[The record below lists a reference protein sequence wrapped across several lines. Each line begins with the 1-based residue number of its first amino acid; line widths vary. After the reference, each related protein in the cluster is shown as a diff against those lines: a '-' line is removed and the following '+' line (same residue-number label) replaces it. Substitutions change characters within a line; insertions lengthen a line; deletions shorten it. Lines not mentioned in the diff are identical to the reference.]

1 MVFSDY
7 IILYTEN
14 TINCTKKILELMN
27 EFREVAGYK
36 SVCINWLHFYTLIMN
51 YEKEKFR
58 KQSHVQMHP
67 KNTYA

>member
-1 MVFSDY
+1 
-7 IILYTEN
+7 
-14 TINCTKKILELMN
+14 MN